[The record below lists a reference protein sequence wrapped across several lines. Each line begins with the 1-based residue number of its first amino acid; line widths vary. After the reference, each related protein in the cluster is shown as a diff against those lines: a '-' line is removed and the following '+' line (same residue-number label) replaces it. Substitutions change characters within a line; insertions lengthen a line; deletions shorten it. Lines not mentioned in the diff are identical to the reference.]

1 MLNYEDKIEKCL
13 SYLKRPS
20 RLTPTGSNPIA
31 YLTYEPKDAFV
42 MRELARTFLK
52 SKAEYHGVHPH
63 FVSMGEWVDE
73 FINHVDFFIKETW
86 CDESIDENMLYT
98 SIRQEFESSQFLEN
112 KLLEIQEEYADDPDT
127 LFIIKDV
134 EMLHPFMM
142 MGVIENKIYNK
153 IKLPII
159 VLYPGTNQGIARSF
173 LNIYPQDG
181 TYRSKNF

>member
-1 MLNYEDKIEKCL
+1 
-13 SYLKRPS
+13 
-20 RLTPTGSNPIA
+20 
-31 YLTYEPKDAFV
+31 
-42 MRELARTFLK
+42 
-52 SKAEYHGVHPH
+52 
-63 FVSMGEWVDE
+63 
-73 FINHVDFFIKETW
+73 
-86 CDESIDENMLYT
+86 MLYT